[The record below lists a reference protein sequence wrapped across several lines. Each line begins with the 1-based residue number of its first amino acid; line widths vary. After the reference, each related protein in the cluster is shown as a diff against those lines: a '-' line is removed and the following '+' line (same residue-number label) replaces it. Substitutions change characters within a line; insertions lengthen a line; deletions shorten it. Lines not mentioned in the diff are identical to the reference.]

1 VRTVPRPS
9 IVIRALYGAGAA
21 ALILPALPLVRSG
34 VAPPPA
40 AGAVLG
46 TAIPAF
52 GAGLAA
58 MIVVRYRKRRAATWL
73 GGAIVAAGA
82 WLLSQARPGSI
93 DWVLAG
99 LIGIG
104 VALGWP
110 HRLRLRDSALLAGGG
125 VVAIAAVLLAAGD
138 GAATAQAW
146 GGLCGLALG
155 VAALVYRRGELRA
168 GVRPRRAVLAASTVA
183 VVLLLGAWI
192 GANSPTASW
201 FGSTIS
207 HGRRDQPLVALTFDD
222 GPNATSTLAIAA
234 ILDAHD
240 AKGTFFTIGKALD
253 QRPDISRALLA
264 DGQLLGD
271 HSYHHDEWR
280 WLDPTYPE
288 LARTQAAFRRQ
299 LGTCPALY
307 RPPHG
312 QHTPLLSWVVHRH
325 GMRMV
330 TWDVSATDWAT
341 GDAALIAR
349 RVLARVRPGSI
360 IDLHDGL
367 DGKVAADRTV
377 VVRALPLI
385 LGGLD
390 ARRLRPVRLDQL
402 LGVRGYLDHC

>member
-1 VRTVPRPS
+1 VRTAPRPS
-9 IVIRALYGAGAA
+9 IVIRALYGAGAT
-21 ALILPALPLVRSG
+21 ALILPALPVVRSG
-34 VAPPPA
+34 LKPPPT
-40 AGAVLG
+40 AGAVWG
-46 TAIPAF
+46 TAIPA
-52 GAGLAA
+52 LAA
-58 MIVVRYRKRRAATWL
+58 AAVAVIAVRYRQQRPATWL

-82 WLLSQARPGSI
+82 WLLSQARPGAI
-93 DWVLAG
+93 DWVLAA

-104 VALGWP
+104 VALAWP
-110 HRLRLRDSALLAGGG
+110 HRLRFRDAALLAGAG
-125 VVAIAAVLLAAGD
+125 VTAAATVVLAAGD

-146 GGLCGLALG
+146 GALCGLALA
-155 VAALVYRRGELRA
+155 VAALAYRRREPLAELR
-168 GVRPRRAVLAASTVA
+168 PRHAVLAASTVV

-192 GANSPTASW
+192 GANSPTAGW

-207 HGRRDQPLVALTFDD
+207 HGRRDQPLVALSFDD

-234 ILDAHD
+234 ILDAHHV
-240 AKGTFFTIGKALD
+240 KGTFFTIGKALD

-264 DGQLLGD
+264 DGQLLGN

-312 QHTPLLSWVVHRH
+312 QHTPLLAWVVHRH
-325 GMRMV
+325 DMHMV

-341 GDAALIAR
+341 SDAVLVAR

-367 DGKVAADRTV
+367 DGKVNADRTV

-385 LGGLD
+385 LAGLD
-390 ARRLRPVRLDQL
+390 ARGLRPVRLDQL